1 MLQSVS
7 VRRPTAP
14 VLTDL
19 IPGSRVRDALVVV
32 GFAGLVGLFAQL
44 TIKLPFTPVPIT
56 GQTFA
61 VLLGGMA
68 VGPRRAASGMLL
80 YLVAGLAGLPW
91 FAAGTGGLGMLSDPS
106 FGYLLGFLVAA
117 TGLGYL
123 SSARFDRRPLTVLV
137 AMVAGDLVI
146 YLFGASWLAVDLRL
160 SAGGAIALG
169 VTPFL
174 IGDALKTLAAMGL
187 LPTAWKLVG
196 PGAERPPTSG

>member
-1 MLQSVS
+1 M
-7 VRRPTAP
+7 
-14 VLTDL
+14 
-19 IPGSRVRDALVVV
+19 VVV

-44 TIKLPFTPVPIT
+44 AIKLPFTPVPIT

-68 VGPRRAASGMLL
+68 VGPRRAAAGMLL
-80 YLVAGLAGLPW
+80 YLGVGLVGLPW
-91 FAAGTGGLGMLSDPS
+91 FASGTGGLSMLSNPS

-146 YLFGASWLAVDLRL
+146 YLFGATWLAVDLHL
-160 SAGGAIALG
+160 GAGSAIALG

-187 LPTAWKLVG
+187 LPTAWRLLG
-196 PGAERPPTSG
+196 PGADRPPPRS

>member
-1 MLQSVS
+1 VLQSVS
-7 VRRPTAP
+7 LRRPAAP

-44 TIKLPFTPVPIT
+44 TIKVPFTPVPIT

-123 SSARFDRRPLTVLV
+123 SSVRFDRRPLTVLV

-146 YLFGASWLAVDLRL
+146 YLFGATWLAVDLHL

>member
-68 VGPRRAASGMLL
+68 VGPRRAARGMLL

>member
-1 MLQSVS
+1 VLQTVS
-7 VRRPTAP
+7 VRRPAAP

-68 VGPRRAASGMLL
+68 VGPRRAAGGMLL

-123 SSARFDRRPLTVLV
+123 SSVRFDRRPLTVLV

-146 YLFGASWLAVDLRL
+146 YLFGATWLAVDLHL
-160 SAGGAIALG
+160 SVGGAIALG
-169 VTPFL
+169 VSPFL

-196 PGAERPPTSG
+196 PGAEGPPTSG